1 MKETGE
7 VLTELEARGLLH
19 DSTDRESLAVRL
31 ATEPVVL
38 YCGFDP
44 TADSLHIGNLVPLL
58 LLRRF
63 QLLGHRPIALAGGA
77 TGMIGDPSGKS
88 EERSLLDDETLDRNL
103 AAVKRQLELL
113 LDFEA
118 GPAQARLVDN
128 RDWTAP
134 MGVLDFLREVGK
146 HITVNTMLGK
156 ESIRARVD
164 SERGISY
171 TEFSYML
178 LQAYDFQV
186 LHETHGCE
194 LQVGGSDQWG
204 NITAGID
211 LIRRRSGGE
220 VHGLTVPL
228 MTRADGAKFGKSEG
242 GNIWLSPD
250 KTSPYRFFQYWMNTD
265 DRDVEGYLLRLTLLP
280 VEEITSIVAAH
291 EAAPDL
297 RGGQRTLAREL
308 TDLVHGS
315 AETKAAEAAS
325 TALFSTRLADL
336 DVEALATLVDEVPTT
351 RLPAAGAEEGLDLLE
366 LFVRVGLAKSKGEV
380 RREPNGFYVNNHPRG
395 ERTHLQPDEVIY
407 DEYVLLRKGKTK
419 YHLVLFRE

>member
-1 MKETGE
+1 M
-7 VLTELEARGLLH
+7 LAELETRGLVH
-19 DSTDRESLAVRL
+19 DSTDRESLAARL
-31 ATEPVVL
+31 AARPVVL

-63 QLLGHRPIALAGGA
+63 QLFGHRPIALAGGA

-88 EERSLLDDETLDRNL
+88 EERAFLDDETLDRNL
-103 AAVKRQLELL
+103 AAVKQQLELL
-113 LDFEA
+113 LDFEP

-134 MGVLDFLREVGK
+134 MGVLDFLRDVGK

-156 ESIRARVD
+156 ESIKARVH
-164 SERGISY
+164 SEHGISY

-178 LQAYDFQV
+178 LQAYDFHV

-242 GNIWLSPD
+242 GNIWLSAD
-250 KTSPYRFFQYWMNTD
+250 KTSPYRFFQYWMNVD

-280 VEEITSIVAAH
+280 ADEVRSIVAAH
-291 EAAPDL
+291 EAAPEQ
-297 RGGQRTLAREL
+297 RGGQRALAREL
-308 TDLVHGS
+308 TELVHGS
-315 AETKAAEAAS
+315 AGTKAAEAAS
-325 TALFSTRLADL
+325 AALFSSSLADL
-336 DVEALATLVDEVPTT
+336 DAEALATLAGEIPTT
-351 RLPAAGAEEGLDLLE
+351 RLPASAAEGGLDLLE

-380 RREPNGFYVNNHPRG
+380 RRDPKGFYVNNRPRE
-395 ERTHLQPDEVIY
+395 ERTHLQPDELICG
-407 DEYVLLRKGKTK
+407 EYLLLRRGKTT
-419 YHLVLFRE
+419 YHLVMLLE